1 MGLAWKEQ
9 AFNITII
16 NSKFLIIKCKMDLI
30 RVYLIVIKIR
40 FKILAMLWVKNGV
53 MDIRMMFLWISNFQL
68 LLELE
73 IVITIHLNFL
83 FSKANNLYIN
93 ILLKGKIAKISRWIL
108 LWIKIII
115 WILCEQHRVNRMTAQ
130 IINCLNI
137 LKVRTWKCTLRNAN
151 WGQKLKQK

>member
-9 AFNITII
+9 AFNIMII

-30 RVYLIVIKIR
+30 KVYLIAIKIR

-53 MDIRMMFLWISNFQL
+53 MEIRMMFLWISNFQL
-68 LLELE
+68 LLE

-93 ILLKGKIAKISRWIL
+93 ILLKGKIVKISRWI
-108 LWIKIII
+108 WIKIII

-137 LKVRTWKCTLRNAN
+137 LKVRIWKCTLRNAN

>member
-1 MGLAWKEQ
+1 M
-9 AFNITII
+9 II
-16 NSKFLIIKCKMDLI
+16 NSKFLSIKCKMDLI
-30 RVYLIVIKIR
+30 RVYLIAIKIR

-53 MDIRMMFLWISNFQL
+53 MEIRMMFLWISNFQL
-68 LLELE
+68 LLE

-83 FSKANNLYIN
+83 FSKANSLYIS

-137 LKVRTWKCTLRNAN
+137 LKVRTWECTLRNAN